1 MVHNTNFPVALKL
14 NFLLL
19 KLDPRTRQMICSYRG
34 HDYFRTLQAIV
45 NEYSSLAS
53 AVAHKQRRAH
63 AFSPV
68 TQRDDLESLVEIVE
82 QLRAVNILF
91 DHYDLSMGLEMEIF
105 RIFLTKFPESFSD
118 RYLKKMHNDTPSL
131 AIYLEYLDDAVAT
144 VRTRRLWLPYHELE
158 MRRFSFDRGRVSDSR
173 TFALGPTA
181 FKQQWVNH
189 ADWED
194 HDQDQDLGAE
204 SQYYVEEVET
214 DQEDR
219 AIEWHSRPQL
229 TAYAC
234 LQETDNVRPQQLGHE
249 RPQRLLGAPYQ
260 PLANEPLRAI
270 T

>member
-1 MVHNTNFPVALKL
+1 
-14 NFLLL
+14 
-19 KLDPRTRQMICSYRG
+19 
-34 HDYFRTLQAIV
+34 
-45 NEYSSLAS
+45 
-53 AVAHKQRRAH
+53 
-63 AFSPV
+63 
-68 TQRDDLESLVEIVE
+68 
-82 QLRAVNILF
+82 
-91 DHYDLSMGLEMEIF
+91 
-105 RIFLTKFPESFSD
+105 
-118 RYLKKMHNDTPSL
+118 MHNDTPSL

-173 TFALGPTA
+173 TGSTTLIG
-181 FKQQWVNH
+181 K
-189 ADWED
+189 D